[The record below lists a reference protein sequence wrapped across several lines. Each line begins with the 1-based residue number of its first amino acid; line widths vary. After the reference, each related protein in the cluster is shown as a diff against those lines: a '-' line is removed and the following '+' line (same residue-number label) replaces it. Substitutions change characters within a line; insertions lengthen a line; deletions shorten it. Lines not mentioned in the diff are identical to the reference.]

1 MDKAML
7 CVGNRQIRS
16 RIAVSDQEFLNLFR
30 TKKKAYATN
39 HLAEMLRNTRFSEV
53 NEMSHK
59 ELRSDDSK
67 TVYLVEQD
75 SGMGWAVALIV
86 LILALGFGTV
96 VSMNQSSMNN
106 FKLEQALNELKE
118 EHRRQLAENSVDAA
132 PVENETELPKIE
144 VPKVELPKVDLPK
157 VDAPKIDIPKVELP
171 KMDLP
176 QVKVPEVKLPQV
188 ELPKEIF
195 PEKKK
200 RDNSNAG
207 TLPSDTE

>member
-1 MDKAML
+1 
-7 CVGNRQIRS
+7 
-16 RIAVSDQEFLNLFR
+16 
-30 TKKKAYATN
+30 
-39 HLAEMLRNTRFSEV
+39 
-53 NEMSHK
+53 MSHK
-59 ELRSDDSK
+59 DLRSDDSK

-132 PVENETELPKIE
+132 PVDNEAEMPKIE
-144 VPKVELPKVDLPK
+144 VPKVELPKMELPKVDLPK
-157 VDAPKIDIPKVELP
+157 VDTPKIDIPKVELP

-207 TLPSDTE
+207 TSPSDTE